1 MTALLM
7 LLLPSALRCVD
18 GGERKPHL
26 VLAAL
31 VALVL
36 DVWVAHTTFALLA
49 GWPRKGEWTI
59 SQMLERLCADKIDEH
74 WALYYSIA
82 LRINSE
88 SPSKRHIKAAA

>member
-1 MTALLM
+1 VTALLM
-7 LLLPSALRCVD
+7 LLLPFALRCVD

-31 VALVL
+31 VAFVL

-59 SQMLERLCADKIDEH
+59 SQMLERLCADTEHPDWPMHFGLARKIN
-74 WALYYSIA
+74 
-82 LRINSE
+82 RM
-88 SPSKRHIKAAA
+88 SPTRKHIKAA